1 MAKKKQNNTATEKPK
16 KRSLLGLIFL
26 PVGLVLG
33 ILSYL
38 FLSVLVSTGIEWAG
52 MLFGWW
58 DYRHSEL
65 VLRQEL
71 HYLGDNFSSTLFGTS
86 AEEAAQRVT
95 RYFQQWLVLPTRH
108 RAEAHLDPR
117 LGSFAGALGLLPQC
131 LCLCIDG
138 DGYPQPDCVV
148 VECPACPGG
157 DACCH

>member
-1 MAKKKQNNTATEKPK
+1 MAKKKQNNNVTEKPK

-86 AEEAAQRVT
+86 AAEAAQRVT
-95 RYFQQWLVLPTRH
+95 RYFQQWLVLPQDTPPASGRSSS
-108 RAEAHLDPR
+108 RPAPGIVCWRIGPITAMHLS
-117 LGSFAGALGLLPQC
+117 L
-131 LCLCIDG
+131 
-138 DGYPQPDCVV
+138 Y
-148 VECPACPGG
+148 
-157 DACCH
+157 